1 MNFSKCSR
9 VIQKSCKPKIKN
21 QGLFVFNLFKSI
33 GSNFFTAVQS
43 VDHQYEKKLCS
54 GIKPLTEEM
63 KATVR
68 GNFYFDNLVKF
79 LYNNMLDDK
88 VKDVVTAFGFPKS
101 INVSKNFLA
110 QAIARQYELIF
121 TSTDTEVEDIVL
133 NEYQRISDGQ
143 EAYDFNKY
151 EPLYKGDMFSC
162 YMSTN
167 CIKAETYKTVKA
179 KFDILN
185 SGSVPWI
192 NRKLVFVQERTSC
205 PIPKAEREINIPN
218 TEPNERFIK
227 EIEIETRGSEGDFH
241 CHFEMRDAD
250 GNNCFPNRNSFDI
263 RIKVIFV
270 IK

>member
-1 MNFSKCSR
+1 MDFSSCSLP
-9 VIQKSCKPKIKN
+9 VQKSCKPTIN
-21 QGLFVFNLFKSI
+21 SQGLFVFKLFIAAGCNPLSSSTY
-33 GSNFFTAVQS
+33 GN
-43 VDHQYEKKLCS
+43 HEYERKLCN
-54 GIKPLTEEM
+54 GRKPLTIAM
-63 KATVR
+63 KKDIRQTFR
-68 GNFYFDNLVKF
+68 LNDLTEFLSNNIQDN
-79 LYNNMLDDK
+79 K

-121 TSTDTEVEDIVL
+121 TSDGDEVENIVW
-133 NEYQRISDGQ
+133 NEYQKIANDQEESD
-143 EAYDFNKY
+143 
-151 EPLYKGDMFSC
+151 FSK
-162 YMSTN
+162 YMSLYPGDAVN
-167 CIKAETYKTVKA
+167 DYSNINWIEANTYEIIKA

-192 NRKLVFVQERTSC
+192 NRKLVFVQEKTSC
-205 PIPKAEREINIPN
+205 PIPKTEREITIPN

>member
-1 MNFSKCSR
+1 MDFSSCSLL
-9 VIQKSCKPKIKN
+9 VQKSCKPTIN
-21 QGLFVFNLFKSI
+21 SQGLFVFKLFIAAGCNPLSSSTY
-33 GSNFFTAVQS
+33 GN
-43 VDHQYEKKLCS
+43 HEYERKLCN
-54 GIKPLTEEM
+54 GRKPLTIAM
-63 KATVR
+63 KKDIRQAFRLNDLTEFLS
-68 GNFYFDNLVKF
+68 NNIQDNKI
-79 LYNNMLDDK
+79 N
-88 VKDVVTAFGFPKS
+88 DVAAAFGFPKS

-192 NRKLVFVQERTSC
+192 NRKLVFVQEKTSC
-205 PIPKAEREINIPN
+205 PIPKTEREINIPN